1 MIDLKSVDPTLIS
14 AGLASAE
21 ATLNQLIKMDTQVQ
35 HKLAALE
42 GKSLL
47 VKVTQPEFSLCIHIE
62 NKQMALTHRA
72 RGEASA
78 CLQGS
83 LQQFLL
89 LIKADNKSNALIN
102 GELMLTGD
110 TLFVIGFSECLADV
124 APDWEALLAKATGDT
139 LAHGFGRLT
148 RRGLNWGKQSFN
160 SINGSLAEYLQEE
173 TSMVPSQAEADAQY
187 QRVDKL
193 SMDTERLQARI
204 DRLQR
209 SIEKAK
215 RT

>member
-1 MIDLKSVDPTLIS
+1 MKSVDPTLIS

-21 ATLNQLIKMDTQVQ
+21 TALNQLIKLDSKVQ
-35 HKLAALE
+35 HKLAALD

-62 NKQMALTHRA
+62 NNQMALTHRA

-89 LIKADNKSNALIN
+89 LVKAENKSNALIN

-110 TLFVIGFSECLADV
+110 TQFVIGFSECLADID
-124 APDWEALLAKATGDT
+124 PDWESLLAKASSDT
-139 LAHGFGRLT
+139 LAHGLGRLT
-148 RRGLNWGKQSFN
+148 RRSLNWGKQSFN
-160 SINGSLAEYLQEE
+160 SLNASLSEYLQEE
-173 TSMVPSQAEADAQY
+173 TSIVPSKAEANAQY
-187 QRVDKL
+187 QLVDKL

-215 RT
+215 GQ